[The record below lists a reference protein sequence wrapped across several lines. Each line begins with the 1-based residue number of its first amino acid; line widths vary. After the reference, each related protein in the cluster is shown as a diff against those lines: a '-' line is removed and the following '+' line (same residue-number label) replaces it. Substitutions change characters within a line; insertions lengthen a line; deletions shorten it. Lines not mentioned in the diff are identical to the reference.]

1 LDENSLT
8 TFCRC
13 DGRAKGIAREHQNGF
28 FMRLR
33 MNYSKGCSRRRL
45 TQRVSIDPNLGQ
57 SVTISLSECKD
68 IFVRVTRGVSGIPSI
83 YAGMQFS
90 TADLRC
96 GNGGASC
103 HLRIL
108 PRSDSNSPALCTRLA
123 SDLSQARPKY
133 VFVPYRELA
142 YVTRPHE

>member
-1 LDENSLT
+1 
-8 TFCRC
+8 
-13 DGRAKGIAREHQNGF
+13 
-28 FMRLR
+28 
-33 MNYSKGCSRRRL
+33 MNYSKQCSRWRFPQRL
-45 TQRVSIDPNLGQ
+45 SIDPNLSW

-68 IFVRVTRGVSGIPSI
+68 IFVGVTHGVSGIPSI

-96 GNGGASC
+96 GNGVVSC

-108 PRSDSNSPALCTRLA
+108 PRSDSNSPALCTRIA

-142 YVTRPHE
+142 YVTWTTHRIVLVLLSDPSGVPVLLTRFHIQVDHF